1 MKLPNPFLFALYRN
15 SLRLY
20 PHRLRL
26 LYQDQ
31 LLQTA
36 RDAYADSNS
45 SLYFWPSLFADL
57 LKSAVKEHLLMIR
70 DQAIARPIFFHAL
83 TLGIILTLFGAF
95 AAFVFQALLRRGANE
110 PQAQTAALYA
120 SRIASGA
127 NPGEA
132 IPSNYVDL
140 ERSLEPFVIFYS
152 DQGAPL
158 TATGYLNQVIPLHP
172 PASSAIS
179 APTPPT
185 PSPGSRN
192 PTYALPRS
200 SIESPARTLAS
211 FSPAGLSASSKSRK
225 RSSAKWSSAA
235 GSLSSFFYSQER
247 SSSAAS
253 SNLPLA
259 WYAAVRERE
268 ESRKYESAPCPECEP

>member
-1 MKLPNPFLFALYRN
+1 MKPPNPFLFALYRN

-57 LKSAVKEHLLMIR
+57 LKSTVKEHLLMIR

-110 PQAQTAALYA
+110 PQAQMAALYA
-120 SRIASGA
+120 SKIASGA

-158 TATGYLNQVIPLHP
+158 TATGYLNQVIP
-172 PASSAIS
+172 
-179 APTPPT
+179 TPP
-185 PSPGSRN
+185 SGVFGYLRSH
-192 PTYALPRS
+192 PTDTITWQPQPNVR
-200 SIESPARTLAS
+200 I
-211 FSPAGLSASSKSRK
+211 
-225 RSSAKWSSAA
+225 
-235 GSLSSFFYSQER
+235 
-247 SSSAAS
+247 
-253 SNLPLA
+253 
-259 WYAAVRERE
+259 AAVIHRVSGPHPGFLLTGRSLRLVE
-268 ESRKYESAPCPECEP
+268 EQEEVLRKMVFGGWFLIVFLLFAGAILLSRLQQSPPRLVRGG